1 MTITTRGAASARVTT
16 AAARTAP
23 RPRTRSEVRVGACAG
38 VLLVGMVLAA
48 AWALTLGDY
57 PIGMLDAARAAVGD
71 GHRADVLVI
80 QQWRLPRV
88 LSAVFAGA
96 AFAASGALLQS
107 LLRNPLASPDVI
119 GITMG
124 ATTLAVAAIVL
135 GLPGML
141 LPGGALLGALAA
153 AALLTALAWRG
164 GIGADR
170 LVLVG
175 IGLHTGLYAV
185 KTFLILRF
193 PDDIVQSAVLWT
205 VGTLYNRTWHEVAL
219 AGCALALLLPAA
231 FALLRLLAVLDLGDD
246 LASGLGLRVRL
257 ARLGV
262 LCTAVALAAV
272 GVGLG
277 GPLPFVALAVPFL
290 ARLVAGPLSPSTLLL
305 AVVLGAAVLLT
316 ADVTAQHAFPVALPA
331 GVVTASVGA
340 PLFFW
345 LLWRHNRGRAR
356 T

>member
-1 MTITTRGAASARVTT
+1 MTLDTR
-16 AAARTAP
+16 AAAPAATTPAGARTRRAP
-23 RPRTRSEVRVGACAG
+23 RSAVWVALCIAATLAG
-38 VLLVGMVLAA
+38 TIAFGL
-48 AWALTLGDY
+48 WSLTLGDY
-57 PIGMLDAARAAVGD
+57 PISVPDVARAVVGA

-88 LSAVFAGA
+88 LAALLAGA
-96 AFAASGALLQS
+96 AFAGSGALLQS

-119 GITMG
+119 GVNMG
-124 ATTLAVAAIVL
+124 ATVVAVAAIIV
-135 GLPGML
+135 GLPGVL
-141 LPGGALLGALAA
+141 VPGGALLGAVAA
-153 AALLTALAWRG
+153 AALLVALAWRN

-175 IGLHTGLYAV
+175 IGLHTALYAA

-193 PDDIVQSAVLWT
+193 PDDVVQGAVLWT
-205 VGTLYNRTWHEVAL
+205 VGTLYNRTWAEVAV
-219 AGCALALLLPAA
+219 AACALALLVPAA
-231 FALLRLLAVLDLGDD
+231 LLLLRLLAVLDLGDD
-246 LASGLGLRVRL
+246 LAAGLGLRVRVVRIGIL
-257 ARLGV
+257 AA
-262 LCTAVALAAV
+262 AVALAAV

-290 ARLVAGPLSPSTLLL
+290 ARLVAGPLSPRTLVL
-305 AVVLGAAVLLT
+305 AVVLGAAVLLV
-316 ADVTAQHAFPVALPA
+316 ADVAAQHALPTALPA

-345 LLWRHNRGRAR
+345 LLWRHHRGKAR